1 MKITLPKHPIR
12 DMTRQEKLLWL
23 GSAGA
28 VLLANLCSG
37 APDGLTLCAALVG
50 VTSLVLAAGGNVWSQ
65 ILMILFSLLYG
76 AICFRFRL
84 PSMDKGKYGFS
95 GRKPR
100 PASFSSLTGDS
111 PPASSAS
118 LPTISAPE
126 KLRRTFQRGKIRAG
140 EEEDDGGVA
149 WHLPPG
155 LPRPVPLG
163 RGWRP
168 PRTMTM
174 SSADFLPLESVFAL
188 VHRGYRGR

>member
-1 MKITLPKHPIR
+1 MLITFFMISCSFHYDNYIF
-12 DMTRQEKLLWL
+12 LLFL
-23 GSAGA
+23 FFISA
-28 VLLANLCSG
+28 L
-37 APDGLTLCAALVG
+37 
-50 VTSLVLAAGGNVWSQ
+50 
-65 ILMILFSLLYG
+65 I
-76 AICFRFRL
+76 

-100 PASFSSLTGDS
+100 PTSFSSWPGVS

-118 LPTISAPE
+118 PDTISAPE

-174 SSADFLPLESVFAL
+174 SSADFLPLESVFAP
-188 VHRGYRGR
+188 VHRGSICDIIPFARGKVYRFRGFFRQRP